1 MKSQKENDIKFMQI
15 ALDAISNISVDNYD
29 LPIASL
35 IVFKEKIITLKTNQK
50 EYKRSAIWHAEI
62 LCIEE
67 ASRILKSWRL
77 NECTIYTTLEPCP
90 MCLGA
95 IYESRIKRL
104 VYGASNTIYSST
116 KQFKLFKYNHK
127 LKITGGILKKE
138 CTYVVN
144 NFFKN
149 KRKNNE

>member
-1 MKSQKENDIKFMQI
+1 MKSQKENDIKFMKI
-15 ALDAISNISVDNYD
+15 ALNAISNICVDNCD

-35 IVFKEKIITLKTNQK
+35 IVCKEKIITLKINQK
-50 EYKRSAIWHAEI
+50 EHRKSAIWHAEI

-67 ASRILKSWRL
+67 ASKILNSWRL

-104 VYGASNTIYSST
+104 VYGASNTINSSIN
-116 KQFKLFKYNHK
+116 QFKLFKYNHK
-127 LKITGGILKKE
+127 LKITGGILEKE
-138 CTYVVN
+138 CTQVVN

-149 KRKNNE
+149 RRKSDE